1 MDVEPNVE
9 KFSGIG
15 PERVVE
21 AYGARELESFSDREL
36 FRAAASIVAKPKL
49 ALSSFTMHAPL
60 EVMARYT
67 LLPLVSPADRELARI
82 QLVATVAH
90 YEARGEAAPSAFQ
103 KLPTMRTTEAVAQ
116 LRRALQE
123 GNVELAD
130 ALCLRL
136 ADDCGLPAALDSIAD
151 LCLRTLTG
159 AGHTH
164 IGLMLTARMWS
175 EVGPSALSL
184 ARTGLRMLAQAP
196 NLNLRPVT
204 RHSTLDNP
212 EKELE
217 ARLSKVP
224 ALGGN
229 LSRGLSGIMRTVEDT
244 GLVDEIV
251 GDALLS
257 SEDSESCEGALRA
270 VCRIA
275 AYSMLADNQE
285 VAKYGWSHCLTIPQ
299 AAWALTRFLPARTF
313 ARQAAHSAT
322 TWVIGHRATLGNG
335 NLNLQLQFPEP
346 AWELSEALAH
356 SPAAAAAAAW
366 HASPDERPAIVRTL
380 ATEAAIQND
389 AHLVKYTF
397 ACLEAAT
404 QDPSHAHLFH
414 AAAAYL
420 CSLWCLEQPRERILT
435 TLSAGRN

>member
-136 ADDCGLPAALDSIAD
+136 ADDCGLPAALDSIAAS
-151 LCLRTLTG
+151 R
-159 AGHTH
+159 
-164 IGLMLTARMWS
+164 
-175 EVGPSALSL
+175 
-184 ARTGLRMLAQAP
+184 
-196 NLNLRPVT
+196 
-204 RHSTLDNP
+204 
-212 EKELE
+212 
-217 ARLSKVP
+217 RLSGYP
-224 ALGGN
+224 Q
-229 LSRGLSGIMRTVEDT
+229 SRHRKSGRAHARPRPRIRQR
-244 GLVDEIV
+244 
-251 GDALLS
+251 
-257 SEDSESCEGALRA
+257 LRH
-270 VCRIA
+270 V
-275 AYSMLADNQE
+275 
-285 VAKYGWSHCLTIPQ
+285 
-299 AAWALTRFLPARTF
+299 
-313 ARQAAHSAT
+313 HSNR
-322 TWVIGHRATLGNG
+322 RAIHKRL
-335 NLNLQLQFPEP
+335 
-346 AWELSEALAH
+346 
-356 SPAAAAAAAW
+356 
-366 HASPDERPAIVRTL
+366 
-380 ATEAAIQND
+380 
-389 AHLVKYTF
+389 
-397 ACLEAAT
+397 
-404 QDPSHAHLFH
+404 
-414 AAAAYL
+414 
-420 CSLWCLEQPRERILT
+420 
-435 TLSAGRN
+435 